1 MKKLYLLIALTVFST
16 ALTPAANGATSKT
29 SLTFHVESTP
39 NAGES
44 LVTFYGQ
51 IKPAAKGKISIQ
63 SFDGITWKD
72 TPLKVTASSSGAW
85 KITTVAT
92 AVKAEGQYRAHV
104 LVGKKKT
111 ISKAA
116 NFKVDNSK
124 TFLTTDALFIT
135 DKTSKLTGGR
145 IQGSDVSRWQH
156 PNDQPIDFKKMFD
169 AGMRFVLIKGSDA
182 QEKADIETM
191 RWLVG
196 DRNAAQAA
204 GLYTGMYH
212 FAYLPNSTDEAY
224 VIRDAKAQAQKV
236 IWRLASLG
244 GYNERDLPLALDL
257 ENNCVKKSSNGNCIK
272 TMPRSLVTLWA
283 ETWLQ
288 TVEEKTGRKPFLYS
302 YAQFLEMAMARS
314 EALRQYPLWLAHYGI
329 NPADPIMQPGQR
341 TSIGCFVHSWST
353 ANCSSQWQIWQYS
366 SCGIGKN
373 YGVPSARLDLNVFRG
388 SPENFLSL
396 IKGKW
401 QPEPVDMMPINEPT
415 NINLISVATTDT
427 NKPVLINVEVFRSI
441 GTPVVTGTVVFRP
454 LDTNVKVKKQTA
466 TRSASGRWELSIEGL
481 PAGITAGTL
490 NYVDISK
497 THADNLLPLSINL
510 VQGPVLPPPT
520 PTPKPTTTK
529 KPTDSCA
536 KQIKH

>member
-191 RWLVG
+191 KWLVG

-401 QPEPVDMMPINEPT
+401 QPEAVDMMPINEPT

>member
-1 MKKLYLLIALTVFST
+1 MKKLYLLIVLVVFST
-16 ALTPAANGATSKT
+16 GLTPTANSATAKT
-29 SLTFHVESTP
+29 SLSFQVESTP

-51 IKPAAKGKISIQ
+51 IKPAAKGAVSIQ

-72 TPLKVTASSSGAW
+72 TPLKVTASASGAW

-92 AVKAEGQYRAHV
+92 AIKAEGQYRAQV
-104 LVGKKKT
+104 VVGKKKT
-111 ISKAA
+111 LSKAA
-116 NFKVDNSK
+116 NYKVDNSK
-124 TFLTTDALFIT
+124 TFATTDALFIT
-135 DKTSKLTGGR
+135 EQTSKLTGGR

-244 GYNERDLPLALDL
+244 GYNERDLPIALDL

-314 EALRQYPLWLAHYGI
+314 ETLRQYPLWLAHYGI
-329 NPADPIMQPGQR
+329 NPADPISQPGQR

-366 SCGIGKN
+366 SCGIGKK
-373 YGVPSARLDLNVFRG
+373 YGVASSRLDLNVFRG

-401 QPEPVDMMPINEPT
+401 QPEAVDMMPINEPT

-481 PAGITAGTL
+481 PAGVTAGTL

>member
-1 MKKLYLLIALTVFST
+1 MKKLYLLIALVVFST
-16 ALTPAANGATSKT
+16 GLTPAANSATAKT
-29 SLTFHVESTP
+29 SLSFQVESTP

-51 IKPAAKGKISIQ
+51 IKPAAKGAVSIQ

-72 TPLKVTASSSGAW
+72 TPLKVTASASGAW

-92 AVKAEGQYRAHV
+92 AIKAEGQYRAQV
-104 LVGKKKT
+104 VVGKKKT
-111 ISKAA
+111 LSKAA

-124 TFLTTDALFIT
+124 TFATTDALFIT
-135 DKTSKLTGGR
+135 EQTSKLTGGR

-244 GYNERDLPLALDL
+244 GYNERDLPIALDL

-314 EALRQYPLWLAHYGI
+314 ETLRQYPLWLAHYGI
-329 NPADPIMQPGQR
+329 NPADPITQPGQR

-366 SCGIGKN
+366 SCGIGKK
-373 YGVPSARLDLNVFRG
+373 YGVASSRLDLNVFRG

-401 QPEPVDMMPINEPT
+401 QPEAVDMMPINEPT

-481 PAGITAGTL
+481 PAGVTAGTL

>member
-1 MKKLYLLIALTVFST
+1 MKRLSSFLVLLVTFSG
-16 ALTPAANGATSKT
+16 LTPVSHSATAKT
-29 SLTFHVESTP
+29 SATFYVQSTP

-51 IKPAAKGKISIQ
+51 VKPASKASISIS
-63 SFDGITWKD
+63 SFDGQAWKV
-72 TPLKVTASSSGAW
+72 TPLKTNSSSSGSW
-85 KITTVAT
+85 RITTVAT
-92 AVKAEGQYRAHV
+92 AIKAEGKYRATV
-104 LVGKKKT
+104 TVGKKKLT
-111 ISKAA
+111 TKSA
-116 NFKVDNSK
+116 NFTVDNSK
-124 TFLTTDALFIT
+124 TFIDTNALFIT
-135 DKTSKLTGGR
+135 PETSKLTGGR
-145 IQGSDVSRWQH
+145 IQGSDISRWQH
-156 PNDQPIDFKKMFD
+156 PYDKPIDFKKKFD
-169 AGMRFVLIKGSDA
+169 AGMRFVLIKASDA

-191 RWLVG
+191 KWLVG

-257 ENNCVKKSSNGNCIK
+257 ENNCVKKNSSGACIK
-272 TMPRSLVTLWA
+272 TLPRSLVTLWA

-302 YAQFLEMAMARS
+302 YSQFLESATARS
-314 EALRQYPLWLAHYGI
+314 ETLRQYPLWIAHYGI
-329 NPADPIMQPGQR
+329 NPADPITQPGQR
-341 TSIGCFVHSWST
+341 PTIGCFVHSWST

-366 SCGIGKN
+366 SCGIGSK

-388 SPENFLSL
+388 SAENFLSL
-396 IKGKW
+396 IQGRW
-401 QPEPVDMMPINEPT
+401 QPEVVDLMPINEPT
-415 NINLISVATTDT
+415 RMNLISVSATDT
-427 NKPVLINVEVFRSI
+427 NDPVEVNVEVFRNI

-454 LDTNVKVKKQTA
+454 IDAKVKVKKQTA
-466 TRSASGRWELSIEGL
+466 VRSASGRWELTIEGL
-481 PAGITAGTL
+481 PAGQTAGTL

-497 THADNLLPLSINL
+497 THSDNELPLLINL
-510 VQGPVLPPPT
+510 MAGPELPTPK

-529 KPTDSCA
+529 PKVDGCA

>member
-1 MKKLYLLIALTVFST
+1 MKKLYLLIALVVFST
-16 ALTPAANGATSKT
+16 GLTPTANSATAKT
-29 SLTFHVESTP
+29 SLSFQVESTP

-51 IKPAAKGKISIQ
+51 IKPAAKGAVSIQ

-72 TPLKVTASSSGAW
+72 TPLKVTASASGAW

-92 AVKAEGQYRAHV
+92 AIKAEGQYRAQV
-104 LVGKKKT
+104 VVGKKKT
-111 ISKAA
+111 LSKAA
-116 NFKVDNSK
+116 NYKVDNSK
-124 TFLTTDALFIT
+124 TFATTDALFIT
-135 DKTSKLTGGR
+135 EQTSKLTGGR

-302 YAQFLEMAMARS
+302 YAQFLEMAMERS
-314 EALRQYPLWLAHYGI
+314 ETLRQYPLWLAHYGI
-329 NPADPIMQPGQR
+329 NPADPISQPGQR

-366 SCGIGKN
+366 SCGIGKK
-373 YGVPSARLDLNVFRG
+373 YGVASSRLDLNVFRG

-401 QPEPVDMMPINEPT
+401 QPEAVDMMPINEPT
-415 NINLISVATTDT
+415 NMNLISVATTDT

-481 PAGITAGTL
+481 PAGVTAGTL

>member
-1 MKKLYLLIALTVFST
+1 MKRLAFFLSLVVIATSFN
-16 ALTPAANGATSKT
+16 PAANSATVKT
-29 SLTFHVESTP
+29 TLTLKVESTP

-51 IKPAAKGKISIQ
+51 VKPAAKGAITIDT
-63 SFDGITWKD
+63 FDGVAWKV
-72 TPLKVTASSSGAW
+72 TPLKTTSAASGAW
-85 KITTVAT
+85 RITTVAT
-92 AVKAEGQYRAHV
+92 AIKAEGQYRAHV
-104 LVGKKKT
+104 TIGKKKT
-111 ISKAA
+111 LSKNA
-116 NFKVDNSK
+116 NFKVDLTK
-124 TFLTTDALFIT
+124 TFATTDELFIPAE
-135 DKTSKLTGGR
+135 TSKLTGGR
-145 IQGSDVSRWQH
+145 IQGSDISRWQH
-156 PNDQPIDFKKMFD
+156 PNDQPIDFKQMFD

-196 DRNAAQAA
+196 DRSAAQAA

-212 FAYLPNSTDEAY
+212 FAYMPNSTDEAY

-236 IWRLASLG
+236 LWRLASLG
-244 GYNERDLPLALDL
+244 GYNERDLPVALDL
-257 ENNCVKKSSNGNCIK
+257 ENNCVKKNSAGACIK
-272 TMPRSLVTLWA
+272 TLPRSLVTLWA
-283 ETWLQ
+283 ETWLE

-302 YAQFLEMAMARS
+302 YAQFLEGAVERS
-314 EALRQYPLWLAHYGI
+314 EKLRQYPLWLAHYGI
-329 NPADPIMQPGQR
+329 HPADPISKPGQR
-341 TSIGCFVHSWST
+341 ETIGCFVHSWST

-366 SCGIGKN
+366 SCGIGKK

-388 SPENFLSL
+388 TPENFLSL

-401 QPEPVDMMPINEPT
+401 QPEQVDLMPINEPT
-415 NINLISVATTDT
+415 RVNLISVTATDT

-454 LDTNVKVKKQTA
+454 TDPKIKIKKQTPE
-466 TRSASGRWELSIEGL
+466 RNASGRWEIKIEGL
-481 PAGITAGTL
+481 PAGATAGTL

-497 THADNLLPLSINL
+497 THADNEMPLIINL
-510 VQGPVLPPPT
+510 AQGPDLPTPT
-520 PTPKPTTTK
+520 PTPKPTITI

>member
-1 MKKLYLLIALTVFST
+1 VKKLYLLIALVVFST
-16 ALTPAANGATSKT
+16 GLTPTANSATAKT
-29 SLTFHVESTP
+29 SLSFQVESTP

-51 IKPAAKGKISIQ
+51 IKPAAKGAVSIQ

-72 TPLKVTASSSGAW
+72 TPLKVTASASGAW

-92 AVKAEGQYRAHV
+92 AIKAEGQYRAQV
-104 LVGKKKT
+104 VVGKKKT
-111 ISKAA
+111 LSKAA
-116 NFKVDNSK
+116 NYKVDNSK
-124 TFLTTDALFIT
+124 TFATTDALFIT
-135 DKTSKLTGGR
+135 EQTSKLTGGR

-314 EALRQYPLWLAHYGI
+314 ETLRQYPLWLAHYGI
-329 NPADPIMQPGQR
+329 NPADPISQPGQR

-366 SCGIGKN
+366 SCGIGKK
-373 YGVPSARLDLNVFRG
+373 YGVASSRLDLNVFRG

-401 QPEPVDMMPINEPT
+401 QPEAVDMMPINEPT
-415 NINLISVATTDT
+415 NMNLISVATTDT

-454 LDTNVKVKKQTA
+454 IDTNVKVKKQTA

-481 PAGITAGTL
+481 PAGVTAGTL

>member
-1 MKKLYLLIALTVFST
+1 MKKLYLLIALVVFST
-16 ALTPAANGATSKT
+16 GLTPTANSATAKT
-29 SLTFHVESTP
+29 SLSFHVESTP

-63 SFDGITWKD
+63 SFDGITWRD
-72 TPLKVTASSSGAW
+72 TPLKVTASASGAW

-92 AVKAEGQYRAHV
+92 AIKAEGQYRAHV
-104 LVGKKKT
+104 IVGKKKT
-111 ISKAA
+111 LSKAA

-124 TFLTTDALFIT
+124 TFATTDALFIT
-135 DKTSKLTGGR
+135 DRTSKLTGGR

-302 YAQFLEMAMARS
+302 YAQFLEMAMTRS
-314 EALRQYPLWLAHYGI
+314 ETLRQYPLWLAHYGI
-329 NPADPIMQPGQR
+329 NPADPISQPGQR
-341 TSIGCFVHSWST
+341 TNIGCFVHSWST

-366 SCGIGKN
+366 SCGIGKK
-373 YGVPSARLDLNVFRG
+373 YGVASSRLDLNVFRG

-401 QPEPVDMMPINEPT
+401 QPEAVDMMPINEPT
-415 NINLISVATTDT
+415 NMNLISVTTTDT

-481 PAGITAGTL
+481 PAGVTAGTL

>member
-1 MKKLYLLIALTVFST
+1 MKRLSSFLVLLVTFSG
-16 ALTPAANGATSKT
+16 LTPVSHSATAKT
-29 SLTFHVESTP
+29 SATFYVQSTP

-51 IKPAAKGKISIQ
+51 VKPASKASISIS
-63 SFDGITWKD
+63 SFDGQAWKV
-72 TPLKVTASSSGAW
+72 TPLKTNSSSSGSW
-85 KITTVAT
+85 RITTVAT
-92 AVKAEGQYRAHV
+92 AIKAEGKYRATV
-104 LVGKKKT
+104 TVGKKKLT
-111 ISKAA
+111 TKSA
-116 NFKVDNSK
+116 NFTVDNSK
-124 TFLTTDALFIT
+124 TFIDTNALFIT
-135 DKTSKLTGGR
+135 PETSKLTGGR
-145 IQGSDVSRWQH
+145 IQGSDISRWQH
-156 PNDQPIDFKKMFD
+156 PNDQPIDFKMMFD
-169 AGMRFVLIKGSDA
+169 AGMRFVLIKASDA

-191 RWLVG
+191 KWLVG

-257 ENNCVKKSSNGNCIK
+257 ENNCVKKNSSGACIK
-272 TMPRSLVTLWA
+272 TLPRSLVTLWA

-302 YAQFLEMAMARS
+302 YSQFLESATARS
-314 EALRQYPLWLAHYGI
+314 EILRQYPLWLAHYTI
-329 NPADPIMQPGQR
+329 NPADPIAQPGQR
-341 TSIGCFVHSWST
+341 LPIGCFVHSWST

-366 SCGIGKN
+366 SCGIGEK

-388 SPENFLSL
+388 TPDQFLSL
-396 IKGKW
+396 VKGKW
-401 QPEPVDMMPINEPT
+401 QPETVDLMPINEPT
-415 NINLISVATTDT
+415 KMNLISVAATDT
-427 NKPVLINVEVFRSI
+427 NKPVEINVEVFRSI

-454 LDTNVKVKKQTA
+454 TDKNIKIKKQTPV
-466 TRSASGRWELSIEGL
+466 RSASGRWELTIEGL
-481 PAGITAGTL
+481 PAGITEGTL

-497 THADNLLPLSINL
+497 THADNELLLPITLA
-510 VQGPVLPPPT
+510 QGVDLPKPT

-529 KPTDSCA
+529 KPTDGCS

>member
-16 ALTPAANGATSKT
+16 GLTPSANGATSKT

-72 TPLKVTASSSGAW
+72 TPLKVTASASGAW

-92 AVKAEGQYRAHV
+92 AIKAEGQYRAQV
-104 LVGKKKT
+104 VVGKKKT
-111 ISKAA
+111 LSKAA

-124 TFLTTDALFIT
+124 TFATTDALFIT
-135 DKTSKLTGGR
+135 EQTSKLTGGR

-314 EALRQYPLWLAHYGI
+314 ETLRQYPLWLAHYGI
-329 NPADPIMQPGQR
+329 NPADPISQPGQR

-388 SPENFLSL
+388 SPDNFLSL
-396 IKGKW
+396 IKGRW
-401 QPEPVDMMPINEPT
+401 QPEAVDMMPINEPT
-415 NINLISVATTDT
+415 NMNLISVATTDT

-481 PAGITAGTL
+481 PAGVTAGTL

>member
-1 MKKLYLLIALTVFST
+1 VKKLYLLIALVVFST
-16 ALTPAANGATSKT
+16 GLTPTANSATAKT
-29 SLTFHVESTP
+29 SLSFQVESTP

-51 IKPAAKGKISIQ
+51 IKPAAKGAVSIQ

-72 TPLKVTASSSGAW
+72 TPLKVTASASGAW

-92 AVKAEGQYRAHV
+92 AIKAEGQYRAQV
-104 LVGKKKT
+104 VVGKKKT
-111 ISKAA
+111 LSKAA
-116 NFKVDNSK
+116 NYKVDNSK
-124 TFLTTDALFIT
+124 TFATTDALFIT
-135 DKTSKLTGGR
+135 EQTSKLTGGR

-244 GYNERDLPLALDL
+244 GYNERDLPIALDL

-302 YAQFLEMAMARS
+302 YAQFLEMAMERS
-314 EALRQYPLWLAHYGI
+314 ETLRQYPLWLAHYGI
-329 NPADPIMQPGQR
+329 NPADPISQPGQR

-366 SCGIGKN
+366 SCGIGKK
-373 YGVPSARLDLNVFRG
+373 YGVASSRLDLNVFRG

-401 QPEPVDMMPINEPT
+401 QPEAVDMMPINEPT
-415 NINLISVATTDT
+415 NMNLISVATTDT

-481 PAGITAGTL
+481 PAGVTAGTL

>member
-401 QPEPVDMMPINEPT
+401 QPEAVDMMPINEPT

-481 PAGITAGTL
+481 PAGVTAGTL

>member
-16 ALTPAANGATSKT
+16 GLTPAANGATSKT

>member
-16 ALTPAANGATSKT
+16 VLTPAANGATSKT

-92 AVKAEGQYRAHV
+92 AVKAEGQYRAQV

-257 ENNCVKKSSNGNCIK
+257 ENNCVKKSSNGNCTK

-481 PAGITAGTL
+481 PAGVTAGTL